1 MKTYYC
7 ALEDFSVNRDSS
19 WNTVKT
25 IAEIATLKLVKFL
38 FWMCLLM
45 NDFIG
50 ILSAVSSLPNI
61 LSDGSKQEF
70 LLQCRKLTYSS
81 IVNRPESSCILILI
95 QGLSSYGRWR
105 RCHEFPLFDIDVL
118 IKKKTKQNVCG
129 LLRKWIK
136 TYRGTHLIQH
146 VTREGLLFLV

>member
-38 FWMCLLM
+38 FWMCLLI

-50 ILSAVSSLPNI
+50 ILSAVSSSPKYIVWWIKVRVPSPMPEVNVATLHPLWI
-61 LSDGSKQEF
+61 GPRAVAYWFWFKVCRPTDGGAGATSF
-70 LLQCRKLTYSS
+70 PY
-81 IVNRPESSCILILI
+81 LISMCSL
-95 QGLSSYGRWR
+95 
-105 RCHEFPLFDIDVL
+105 
-118 IKKKTKQNVCG
+118 KKKTFVAC
-129 LLRKWIK
+129 
-136 TYRGTHLIQH
+136 
-146 VTREGLLFLV
+146 